1 MSRGD
6 IRSLRMSEVEAILER
21 YMDEQKILD
30 RRFALLTYVT
40 SQVGGMKKQGG
51 QRFTIDDFLL
61 LQHKSSKMTVDEM
74 ERKMK
79 MLTLQMGG
87 KVVGKG

>member
-1 MSRGD
+1 MSRKD
-6 IRSLRMSEVEAILER
+6 TRSLKMSEVEAILER

-40 SQVGGMKKQGG
+40 SQVGGMKKKGGG
-51 QRFTIDDFLL
+51 QFSIEDFLIF
-61 LQHKSSKMTVDEM
+61 QSKPSKMTVDEM

-79 MLTLQMGG
+79 NLTLQMGG